1 MSEREDIAAH
11 IVSTLSAVSSPI
23 TFGKVSREPIELEEL
38 SQQQF
43 PAVFISTADETRDD
57 ITIKNTGITRTGTID
72 YRIFGF
78 VTNGSA
84 STTNIDTKRNELVT
98 TIETALDSDRT
109 RNGNAL
115 DTQVVSVETDEGSI
129 FPYGGVIITVR
140 CLYKFVS
147 GTP

>member
-1 MSEREDIAAH
+1 M
-11 IVSTLSAVSSPI
+11 
-23 TFGKVSREPIELEEL
+23 
-38 SQQQF
+38 
-43 PAVFISTADETRDD
+43 
-57 ITIKNTGITRTGTID
+57 TIKNSGITRQGTID
-72 YRIFGF
+72 FRIFGF

-84 STTNIDTKRNELVT
+84 TTTNIDTKRNQLVST
-98 TIETALDSDRT
+98 VETALDSDRT

-140 CLYKFVS
+140 CLYSFTS

>member
-11 IVSTLSAVSSPI
+11 IVTTLTAVSSPI
-23 TFGKVSREPIELEEL
+23 TFGKVTREPFELDEL

-43 PAVFISTADETRDD
+43 PAVYIQTADETREDVS
-57 ITIKNTGITRTGTID
+57 IKNSNITRTGTID
-72 YRIFGF
+72 FRIFGF

-98 TIETALDSDRT
+98 TVETALDSDRT
-109 RNGNAL
+109 RSGNAL
-115 DTQVVSVETDEGSI
+115 DMQLVAVETDEGSI
-129 FPYGGVIITVR
+129 FPYGGLIMTVR
-140 CLYKFVS
+140 CFYKFTQ

>member
-11 IVSTLSAVSSPI
+11 IVTTLTAVSSPI
-23 TFGKVSREPIELEEL
+23 TFGKVTREPFELDEL

-43 PAVFISTADETRDD
+43 PAVYIQTADETREDA
-57 ITIKNTGITRTGTID
+57 TIKNSGITRTGNID
-72 YRIFGF
+72 FRIFGF
-78 VTNGSA
+78 VTNASA

-98 TIETALDSDRT
+98 TVETALDTDRT

-115 DTQVVSVETDEGSI
+115 DTQLVAVETDEGSI
-129 FPYGGVIITVR
+129 FPYGGIIMTIR
-140 CLYKFVS
+140 CFYKFTQ

>member
-11 IVSTLSAVSSPI
+11 IVTTLSAVSSPI
-23 TFGKVSREPIELEEL
+23 TFGKVSREPFELEEL

-43 PAVFISTADETRDD
+43 PAVFISTADETRED
-57 ITIKNTGITRTGTID
+57 ITIKNSGISRTGTID
-72 YRIFGF
+72 YRLFGF

-84 STTNIDTKRNELVT
+84 TTTNIDTKRNELVT
-98 TIETALDSDRT
+98 TVETALDSDRT

-115 DTQVVSVETDEGSI
+115 DTQIVSVETDEGSI
-129 FPYGGVIITVR
+129 FPYGGVIITIR
-140 CLYKFVS
+140 CFYRFTS

>member
-11 IVSTLSAVSSPI
+11 IVTTLSAVSSPI

-43 PAVFISTADETRDD
+43 PAVFISTADETRED
-57 ITIKNTGITRTGTID
+57 ISIKNSGISRTGTID

-78 VTNGSA
+78 VTNGS
-84 STTNIDTKRNELVT
+84 TTTSNIDTKRNELVT
-98 TIETALDSDRT
+98 TIETALDTDRT

-140 CLYKFVS
+140 CFYSFTS

>member
-11 IVSTLSAVSSPI
+11 IVTTLSAVSSPI
-23 TFGKVSREPIELEEL
+23 TFGKVSRDPIELEEL

-57 ITIKNTGITRTGTID
+57 ITIKNSGISRTGTID

-98 TIETALDSDRT
+98 TVETALDADRT

-129 FPYGGVIITVR
+129 FPYGGVILTVR
-140 CLYKFVS
+140 CLYAFTS

>member
-1 MSEREDIAAH
+1 MAILVKIFGPCVLINSEA
-11 IVSTLSAVSSPI
+11 VSLTLSFLFSS
-23 TFGKVSREPIELEEL
+23 IELEEL

-43 PAVFISTADETRDD
+43 PAVFISTADETRED
-57 ITIKNTGITRTGTID
+57 ISIKNSGISRTGTID

-78 VTNGSA
+78 VTNGS
-84 STTNIDTKRNELVT
+84 TTTSNIDTKRNELVT
-98 TIETALDSDRT
+98 TIETALDTDRT

-140 CLYKFVS
+140 CFYSFIS

>member
-11 IVSTLSAVSSPI
+11 IITTLSAVSSPI

-43 PAVFISTADETRDD
+43 PAVFISTADETRED
-57 ITIKNTGITRTGTID
+57 ISIKNSGISRTGTID

-78 VTNGSA
+78 VTNGS
-84 STTNIDTKRNELVT
+84 TTTSNIDTKRNELVT
-98 TIETALDSDRT
+98 TIETALDTDRT

-140 CLYKFVS
+140 CFYSFIS

>member
-11 IVSTLSAVSSPI
+11 IVTTLTAVSSPI
-23 TFGKVSREPIELEEL
+23 TFGKVTREPFELDEL

-43 PAVFISTADETRDD
+43 PAVYIQTADETREDVS
-57 ITIKNTGITRTGTID
+57 IKNSGITRTGTID
-72 YRIFGF
+72 FRIFGF

-98 TIETALDSDRT
+98 TVETALDSDRT
-109 RNGNAL
+109 RSGNAL
-115 DTQVVSVETDEGSI
+115 DTQLVSVETDEGSI
-129 FPYGGVIITVR
+129 FPYGIIMTVR
-140 CLYKFVS
+140 CFYKFTQ

>member
-11 IVSTLSAVSSPI
+11 IVTTLTAVSSPI
-23 TFGKVSREPIELEEL
+23 TFGKVTREPFELDEL

-43 PAVFISTADETRDD
+43 PAVYIQTADETRED
-57 ITIKNTGITRTGTID
+57 ITIKNSNITRTGTID
-72 YRIFGF
+72 FRIFGF

-98 TIETALDSDRT
+98 TVETALDSDRT
-109 RNGNAL
+109 RSGNAL
-115 DTQVVSVETDEGSI
+115 DTQLVAVETDEGSI
-129 FPYGGVIITVR
+129 FPYGGLIMTIR
-140 CLYKFVS
+140 CFYKFTQ

>member
-11 IVSTLSAVSSPI
+11 IVTTLTAVSSPI
-23 TFGKVSREPIELEEL
+23 TFGKVTREPFELDDL

-43 PAVFISTADETRDD
+43 PAVYIQTADETREDVS
-57 ITIKNTGITRTGTID
+57 IKNSNITRTGTID
-72 YRIFGF
+72 FRIFGF

-98 TIETALDSDRT
+98 TVETALDSDRT
-109 RNGNAL
+109 RSSNAL
-115 DTQVVSVETDEGSI
+115 DTQLVAVETDEGSI
-129 FPYGGVIITVR
+129 FPYGGIIMTVR
-140 CLYKFVS
+140 CFYKFTQ

>member
-11 IVSTLSAVSSPI
+11 IVTTLTAVSSPI
-23 TFGKVSREPIELEEL
+23 TFGKVTREPFELDEL

-43 PAVFISTADETRDD
+43 PAVYIQTADETREDVS
-57 ITIKNTGITRTGTID
+57 IKNSNITRTGTID
-72 YRIFGF
+72 FRIFGF

-98 TIETALDSDRT
+98 TVETALDSDRT
-109 RNGNAL
+109 RSGNAL
-115 DTQVVSVETDEGSI
+115 DMQLVAVETDEGSI
-129 FPYGGVIITVR
+129 FPYGGLIITVR
-140 CLYKFVS
+140 CFYKFTQ

>member
-57 ITIKNTGITRTGTID
+57 ITIKNSGISRTGTID

-78 VTNGSA
+78 VTNGST

-98 TIETALDSDRT
+98 IVETALDADRT

-129 FPYGGVIITVR
+129 FPYGGVILTVR
-140 CLYKFVS
+140 CLYSFTS
-147 GTP
+147 GKP

>member
-11 IVSTLSAVSSPI
+11 IVTTLTAVSSPI
-23 TFGKVSREPIELEEL
+23 TFGKVTREPFELDEL

-43 PAVFISTADETRDD
+43 PAVYIQTADETREDVS
-57 ITIKNTGITRTGTID
+57 IKNSNITRTGTID
-72 YRIFGF
+72 FRIFGF

-98 TIETALDSDRT
+98 TVETALDSDRT
-109 RNGNAL
+109 RSGNAL
-115 DTQVVSVETDEGSI
+115 DTQLVAVETDEGSI
-129 FPYGGVIITVR
+129 FPYGGIIITVR
-140 CLYKFVS
+140 CFYKFTQ

>member
-11 IVSTLSAVSSPI
+11 IVTTLSAVSSPI
-23 TFGKVSREPIELEEL
+23 TFGKVTREPFELDEL

-43 PAVFISTADETRDD
+43 PAVYIQTADETRED
-57 ITIKNTGITRTGTID
+57 ITIKNSNITRTGTID
-72 YRIFGF
+72 FRIFGF

-98 TIETALDSDRT
+98 TVETALDSDRT
-109 RNGNAL
+109 RSGNAL
-115 DTQVVSVETDEGSI
+115 DTQLVAVETDEGSI
-129 FPYGGVIITVR
+129 FPYGGIIMTVR
-140 CLYKFVS
+140 CFYKFTQ

>member
-11 IVSTLSAVSSPI
+11 IVTTLSAVSSPI

-43 PAVFISTADETRDD
+43 PAVFISTADETRED
-57 ITIKNTGITRTGTID
+57 ISIKNSGISRTGTID

-78 VTNGSA
+78 VTNGS
-84 STTNIDTKRNELVT
+84 TTTSNIDTKRNELVT
-98 TIETALDSDRT
+98 TIETALDTDRT

-140 CLYKFVS
+140 CFYSFIS

>member
-11 IVSTLSAVSSPI
+11 IVTTLTAVSSPI
-23 TFGKVSREPIELEEL
+23 NFGKVTREPFELDEL

-43 PAVFISTADETRDD
+43 PAVYIQTADETREDVS
-57 ITIKNTGITRTGTID
+57 IKNSNITRTGTID
-72 YRIFGF
+72 FRIFGF

-98 TIETALDSDRT
+98 TVETALDSDRT
-109 RNGNAL
+109 RSGNAL
-115 DTQVVSVETDEGSI
+115 DTQLVAVETDEGSI
-129 FPYGGVIITVR
+129 FPYGGIIMTVR
-140 CLYKFVS
+140 CFYKFTQ

>member
-57 ITIKNTGITRTGTID
+57 ITIKNTGISRTGTID

-98 TIETALDSDRT
+98 VIETALDSDRT

>member
-57 ITIKNTGITRTGTID
+57 ITIKNSGISRTGTID

-78 VTNGSA
+78 VTNGST

-98 TIETALDSDRT
+98 IVETALDADRT

-129 FPYGGVIITVR
+129 FPYGGVILTVR
-140 CLYKFVS
+140 CLYSFTS

>member
-11 IVSTLSAVSSPI
+11 IVTTLSAVSSPI
-23 TFGKVSREPIELEEL
+23 TFGKVSRDPIELEEL

-57 ITIKNTGITRTGTID
+57 ITIKNSGISRTGTID

-98 TIETALDSDRT
+98 TVETALDADRT

-129 FPYGGVIITVR
+129 FPYGGVILTVR
-140 CLYKFVS
+140 CLYSFTS